1 MNNRRRMCEHFSMRE
16 NKKACPAW
24 DAGRAFVLHGGAAV
38 MLVAMLRPGLDC
50 GWCVRGL
57 PGDGFRRGGLG
68 VCVDAS
74 ASSVGGTV
82 AFR

>member
-1 MNNRRRMCEHFSMRE
+1 MCEHFSMRE

-38 MLVAMLRPGLDC
+38 MLVAMLRPDLNRGR
-50 GWCVRGL
+50 CVRGL
-57 PGDGFRRGGLG
+57 AGDGFRRGGLG

-74 ASSVGGTV
+74 ASSAGGTA
-82 AFR
+82 AFK

>member
-38 MLVAMLRPGLDC
+38 MLVAMLRPGLDR
-50 GWCVRGL
+50 GRCVRGL

-82 AFR
+82 AIR

>member
-1 MNNRRRMCEHFSMRE
+1 MRTFQHE
-16 NKKACPAW
+16 GEQKACPAW

-38 MLVAMLRPGLDC
+38 MLVAILRPGLDR
-50 GWCVRGL
+50 GRCVRGL

-74 ASSVGGTV
+74 ASGAGGTA
-82 AFR
+82 AFK